1 VRGTI
6 DTRGDSLRATAQKIR
21 VPCANKANDAS
32 NGNAGLGEATSRP
45 ERSTRLRDAT
55 AGQAS
60 AESEPAVLLQFS
72 PATTK
77 EELRE
82 VRELLESSPGR
93 RRVQLL
99 FDRPS
104 GEPLRV
110 DAGEDLCVE
119 LTSDLEQKLVR
130 WLVTTKAERRGV
142 PIDSAA

>member
-1 VRGTI
+1 VEVRGTI

-21 VPCANKANDAS
+21 VPSANKANGAS
-32 NGNAGLGEATSRP
+32 NGNAGLGEATAR
-45 ERSTRLRDAT
+45 
-55 AGQAS
+55 QAS

-82 VRELLESSPGR
+82 VREILESSPGR

-110 DAGEDLCVE
+110 DAGADLCVE

-130 WLVTTKAERRGV
+130 WLVTTKSERRGI

>member
-1 VRGTI
+1 VAAVIKPLDNPFFAAMRDGLLVTAK
-6 DTRGDSLRATAQKIR
+6 RYRAEITVQA
-21 VPCANKANDAS
+21 AAALED
-32 NGNAGLGEATSRP
+32 
-45 ERSTRLRDAT
+45 T

-60 AESEPAVLLQFS
+60 AESEPTVLLQFS
-72 PATTK
+72 LATTK

-82 VRELLESSPGR
+82 VRELLASSPGR

-110 DAGEDLCVE
+110 DAGADLCVE

-130 WLVTTKAERRGV
+130 WLVTTKAERRGI